1 MQTGLAALPA
11 APMEGTRRPQ
21 HPGGGPWRPEGVEGS
36 RSTPPAPGIGLLRAM
51 LPHGREP
58 RGRPAGWGAA
68 LPVAG
73 PPARGGPAALPARA
87 RRGPRQRSR
96 GGGSCGRRREPAAAP
111 GLRRATPPALG
122 GRGAGR
128 DALWLAAPPA
138 TRSGG
143 ALPLDGATR
152 SYQSI
157 SRSSR
162 VVTPFFGV
170 ASAWPFPPENI
181 VPHSGWG
188 WGGSPPLPRLPVP
201 PQQVRPHGSKLCAWR
216 GGEELTAPFITVRA
230 AE

>member
-11 APMEGTRRPQ
+11 APMERTRRPQ
-21 HPGGGPWRPEGVEGS
+21 HPGRGPS
-36 RSTPPAPGIGLLRAM
+36 STPPAPGVGLPRAM
-51 LPHGREP
+51 LPHGRAP

-68 LPVAG
+68 LPMAG

-87 RRGPRQRSR
+87 RRGPRRRSQ

-111 GLRRATPPALG
+111 GPRRATPPALG

-138 TRSGG
+138 TLSGE
-143 ALPLDGATR
+143 ALPLDGAPR

-162 VVTPFFGV
+162 VVTPFFGA
-170 ASAWPFPPENI
+170 ASACPLPPENI

-188 WGGSPPLPRLPVP
+188 WGGSPPPPPRCPSRRNRCGPTAASCV
-201 PQQVRPHGSKLCAWR
+201 R
-216 GGEELTAPFITVRA
+216 GGGGGGGRKLTAPFITVRA